1 MPIGRWSVFRGML
14 NNYDESKETSFSH
27 PALSKCPPP
36 PPTPPSLPMW
46 WWVVGVGRIMSFAKQ
61 TRVKMNGCPFGS
73 KMAIII
79 PTWCRQIKPQSLF
92 DSHSFLF
99 SLIFL
104 LFLCPPG

>member
-1 MPIGRWSVFRGML
+1 
-14 NNYDESKETSFSH
+14 
-27 PALSKCPPP
+27 
-36 PPTPPSLPMW
+36 
-46 WWVVGVGRIMSFAKQ
+46 MSFAKQ

-92 DSHSFLF
+92 DSHGFLF

-104 LFLCPPG
+104 LFLCPLG